1 MTSQFS
7 ASTPTISS
15 GTIAQMGGLVKALQ
29 DAQLENGELKQQI
42 AALQDKIAALEAS
55 KPRRG
60 KKSNTTSQ
68 EGEADDN
75 RVSRI
80 AKQFTIMH
88 HLWVPDEI
96 FPVLRPPKPS
106 TDPSYFGARE
116 KWTLAIAAEL
126 YEVFPEDMHGT
137 LRLASTGSEF
147 RLAMGAQRQ
156 AMAHT
161 LRNCA
166 ANIFA
171 SIGVPSQVFES
182 KESRRTSP
190 ELKALLKPSK
200 NGLYPS
206 LPPLLYPPGNS
217 TDIFQN
223 PILPLILRV
232 ALFGK
237 TSLSSTPAANSS
249 GRKWAVTEVTTGSI
263 CLSATIAR
271 FLASPDSELS
281 PIGAQTK
288 INYEQ
293 DFHDYYGLIEST
305 KNSRKGRQLRAF
317 FQQIVFKEVP
327 RAKQNS
333 GDGDEDSDQDDASEF
348 ARIKAAMLETS
359 DNEDVDNDNE
369 DEDEDDDSGA
379 QHRIG
384 TAHSHRH
391 IPSFEPPSSP
401 SPTPSPPLS
410 YITAISP
417 FPQSAHTSNYDA
429 IGQAAHQ
436 DDMGHPSKQGQRLAF
451 EQDTPQTTYSAS
463 RNEPTMVEVATLKG
477 KGRGRGGNKP
487 RGKAAVAASVR
498 DEQPRRTSQRNA
510 GTFLWRVDNIVIV
523 DALDFDRVDAL
534 DFDRVDV
541 CRELDVNGYPRH
553 AHAVVFERQ
562 PKSSLVCSNSNPRSA
577 SRFADALRLGS
588 CFSTKRRSLTP
599 TLHEAEWVA
608 PSSPYSSA
616 RGSVG
621 TSGQQL
627 TPPLSEPG
635 SPRVRK
641 CSTPMIVGGWELVRC
656 SRDQLRLSDT
666 VLRAAFYYPCP

>member
-55 KPRRG
+55 RPRRG

-463 RNEPTMVEVATLKG
+463 RNEPMMVEVATLKG

-498 DEQPRRTSQRNA
+498 DEQPRRTSQRVF
-510 GTFLWRVDNIVIV
+510 TDNISYI
-523 DALDFDRVDAL
+523 
-534 DFDRVDV
+534 
-541 CRELDVNGYPRH
+541 
-553 AHAVVFERQ
+553 
-562 PKSSLVCSNSNPRSA
+562 SNSLLTLA
-577 SRFADALRLGS
+577 SSFPTITRAIGLTKPLPHLAPSPTLSLPNSPTIALKALEE
-588 CFSTKRRSLTP
+588 STPKHDDIAAHSVSRSLTQHDSFFGVLT
-599 TLHEAEWVA
+599 TLSSSMRSTLTVSMSAVNSMSTA
-608 PSSPYSSA
+608 TLGTPMLSSSSVNPNLPSSVPTPTPAPPPDSQMP
-616 RGSVG
+616 
-621 TSGQQL
+621 SGLALALAQ
-627 TPPLSEPG
+627 
-635 SPRVRK
+635 
-641 CSTPMIVGGWELVRC
+641 
-656 SRDQLRLSDT
+656 SDD
-666 VLRAAFYYPCP
+666 L